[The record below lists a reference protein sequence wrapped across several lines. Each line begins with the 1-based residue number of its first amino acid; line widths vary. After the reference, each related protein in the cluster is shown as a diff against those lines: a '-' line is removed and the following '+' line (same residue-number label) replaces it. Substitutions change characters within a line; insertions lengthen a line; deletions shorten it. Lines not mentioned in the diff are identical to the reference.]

1 MNLRQAVLRLAHR
14 YRPRTTAAVVGLVLV
29 CLLAL
34 RIVVSGALLYR
45 EAVDDWKQDLSNLS
59 LLLAENTAQSMTAAR
74 LVLDSVSNEV
84 QAAAPADGAALAA
97 AVANPAMHQ
106 LLRHKIGGVPQ
117 VDVVSIAGS
126 DGAVLVFS
134 RAYPAPPIRL
144 DERDYFDYHRRHPDG
159 GMHVSAPVQ
168 NKGNG
173 AWTFYIS
180 RRISGP
186 DGRFLGVVL
195 VGLSCD
201 FFSKF
206 FQNTSIGEHT
216 AFSLYRNDYT
226 LLARWPAAPAMMG
239 KRNLTGSTY
248 RLLEQ
253 GKTHGVLQVELPRAA
268 DQGRPVDRL
277 AGIRLVRDYPL
288 AVNVTVTDE
297 VYLAGWRR
305 MLRTMGGAALV
316 SLLAVALAVGLIMG
330 LLRRRERDTAKALA
344 LQAHAEAAN
353 AAKSRFLAIMSH
365 EIRTPMAGIAG
376 MAELLL
382 ETPLDA
388 TQRHYAGNVSNGV
401 HDLMHILNDILDLS
415 KAEAGQMGVELRD
428 FDPRLL
434 LDDLL
439 VLHRAQ
445 ADRKGLQLVAEVD
458 PRVPRQVCSDRTRIA
473 QILGN
478 LVGNAIKFTASGQV
492 TVDLQLAPA
501 APDSP
506 DTATLL
512 FQVSDGGIGMT
523 PEQLERV
530 FQPYCQADASISGAY
545 GGTGLGLAICQQLVG
560 LLGGEIGCDST
571 PGAGSRFT
579 VRIPCGLAAAAQAA
593 PPDETPAAPPS
604 APQAEPAPAPAAV
617 QETEPV
623 PAARIL
629 LVEDTALNRQ
639 LVCLQL
645 GGRGYTIDTAE
656 NGELGLLALA
666 ARRYDLVLMDC
677 MMPVMDGYQACQALR
692 ARELRSGA
700 ARTPVIALTAGVTDD
715 DRQRCMDAGM
725 DDYLSKPF
733 TAAQLRE
740 LVEHWLAGH
749 VAPPIS

>member
-1 MNLRQAVLRLAHR
+1 MNARRAVLRLVHR
-14 YRPRTTAAVVGLVLV
+14 YRPRATAAVAGLALVGL
-29 CLLAL
+29 LAAC
-34 RIVVSGALLYR
+34 IIISGVLLYR
-45 EAVDDWKQDLSNLS
+45 EAVDDWKQDLSKLS
-59 LLLAENTAQSMTAAR
+59 LLLAESTAQSMTAAR
-74 LVLDSVSNEV
+74 LVLDSVSSEI
-84 QAAAPADGAALAA
+84 QAGAPADAAALAA
-97 AVANPAMHQ
+97 AIDTPATHQ
-106 LLRHKIGGVPQ
+106 MLRHKIGGVPQ
-117 VDVVSIAGS
+117 VDVVSIVGS
-126 DGAVLVFS
+126 DGAVLAFS
-134 RAYPAPPIRL
+134 RAYPTPPIRL
-144 DERDYFDYHRRHPDG
+144 GERDYFDYHRRHPDG

-206 FQNTSIGEHT
+206 FQNTSIGENT
-216 AFSLYRNDYT
+216 AFSLYRSDYT
-226 LLARWPAAPAMMG
+226 LLARWPAVPAMMG

-253 GKTHGVLQVELPRAA
+253 GKTHGVLQVDLPRAA
-268 DQGRPVDRL
+268 DQGRSVNRM
-277 AGIRLVRDYPL
+277 AGVRLVRDYPL
-288 AVNVTVTDE
+288 AINVTITDE

-316 SLLAVALAVGLIMG
+316 GLLVVSLAMALIMA
-330 LLRRRERDTAKALA
+330 LLRRRERDMAMALA
-344 LQAHAEAAN
+344 LQARAEAAN

-388 TQRHYAGNVSNGV
+388 TQRHYAANVSNGV

-415 KAEAGQMGVELRD
+415 KVEAGQMGIELRD
-428 FDPRLL
+428 FAPRLL

-439 VLHRAQ
+439 VLQQAQ
-445 ADRKGLQLVAEVD
+445 ADKKGLRLAAEVAPD
-458 PRVPRQVCSDRTRIA
+458 VPPQVCSDRTRIA

-478 LVGNAIKFTASGQV
+478 LLNNAVKFTAAGQV
-492 TVDLQLAPA
+492 TLRLQLAPD
-501 APDSP
+501 APAGG
-506 DTATLL
+506 DTAVLV
-512 FQVSDGGIGMT
+512 FSVADQGIGMT
-523 PEQLERV
+523 QEQLGRV
-530 FQPYCQADASISGAY
+530 FQPYCQADDSISGAY
-545 GGTGLGLAICQQLVG
+545 GGTGLGLSICKHLAE
-560 LLGGEIGCDST
+560 LLGGDIACDSA

-579 VRIPCGLAAAAQAA
+579 VRIPCGVATAVA
-593 PPDETPAAPPS
+593 PASST
-604 APQAEPAPAPAAV
+604 APAPP
-617 QETEPV
+617 EPGEEMHMQTNTT
-623 PAARIL
+623 PEAPPQARIL

-645 GGRGYTIDTAE
+645 AGRGYAIDTAE

-666 ARRYDLVLMDC
+666 AQRYDLVLMDC
-677 MMPVMDGYQACQALR
+677 MMPVMDGYHACQALR
-692 ARELRSGA
+692 AREARSGG

-715 DRQRCMDAGM
+715 DRQRCVDAGM

-733 TAAQLRE
+733 TAAQLRDM
-740 LVEHWLAGH
+740 VEHWLARRAATG
-749 VAPPIS
+749 

>member
-74 LVLDSVSNEV
+74 LVLDSVSNDI
-84 QAAAPADGAALAA
+84 QGAAPADAHALATT
-97 AVANPAMHQ
+97 VGTPAMHQ
-106 LLRHKIGGVPQ
+106 MLQHKIGGVPQ
-117 VDVVSIAGS
+117 VDVVSVVGS
-126 DGAVLVFS
+126 DASVLVFS

-144 DERDYFDYHRRHPDG
+144 DERDYFEYHRRHPDG

-180 RRISGP
+180 RRINSP

-226 LLARWPAAPAMMG
+226 LLARWPAVPAMMG
-239 KRNLTGSTY
+239 QRNLTGSTY

-253 GKTHGVLQVELPRAA
+253 GKTHGVLQVDSPRAA
-268 DQGRPVDRL
+268 EQGRTVDRL
-277 AGIRLVRDYPL
+277 AGVRLVRDYPL
-288 AVNVTVTDE
+288 AINVTITDE
-297 VYLAGWRR
+297 VYLAAWRR
-305 MLRTMGGAALV
+305 MLRTMGGAAVISVLV
-316 SLLAVALAVGLIMG
+316 LALAIALIMA
-330 LLRRRERDTAKALA
+330 LLRRQERDAAMALA
-344 LQAHAEAAN
+344 LQARAEAAN

-376 MAELLL
+376 MAELLQETEL
-382 ETPLDA
+382 EA
-388 TQRHYAGNVSNGV
+388 SQQQYAQRIGDGV
-401 HDLMHILNDILDLS
+401 QHLMRILNDILDLS
-415 KAEAGQMGVELRD
+415 KVEAGQMNIELRD

-434 LDDLL
+434 LDDVLA
-439 VLHRAQ
+439 LHRPQ
-445 ADRKGLQLVAEVD
+445 ADRKKLHLASEIGNS
-458 PRVPRQVCSDRTRIA
+458 VPQRVCSDRTRIA

-478 LVGNAIKFTASGQV
+478 LLSNAIKFTSSGSV
-492 TVDLQLAPA
+492 TVRLHLEA
-501 APDSP
+501 ATPDGTSACLVASVN
-506 DTATLL
+506 D
-512 FQVSDGGIGMT
+512 QGIGMSQQ
-523 PEQLERV
+523 QLSRIFEP
-530 FQPYCQADASISGAY
+530 FCQADDSISGAY
-545 GGTGLGLAICQQLVG
+545 GGTGLGLSICKHLLA
-560 LLGGEIGCDST
+560 LLGGEIFCNSE
-571 PGAGSRFT
+571 PGIGSRFP
-579 VRIPCGLAAAAQAA
+579 VRIPCQVAQAPGA
-593 PPDETPAAPPS
+593 PTPAPEAE
-604 APQAEPAPAPAAV
+604 AEPAPAPA
-617 QETEPV
+617 PSPL
-623 PAARIL
+623 PAPASGPGARIL

-645 GGRGYTIDTAE
+645 ASRGYHIDTAE
-656 NGELGLLALA
+656 NGALGLQALA
-666 ARRYDLVLMDC
+666 GQQYDLVLMDC

-692 ARELRSGA
+692 AHEAASGA
-700 ARTPVIALTAGVTDD
+700 PRLPVIALTAGVTED
-715 DRQRCMDAGM
+715 DRQRCMAAGM

-733 TAAQLRE
+733 TAAQLRAM
-740 LVEHWLAGH
+740 VERWLTAK
-749 VAPPIS
+749 

>member
-1 MNLRQAVLRLAHR
+1 MNARQAVLRLAHR

-29 CLLAL
+29 GLLAL
-34 RIVVSGALLYR
+34 RIGVSGVLLHR
-45 EAVDDWKQDLSNLS
+45 EAVDDWQQDLSNLS

-74 LVLDSVSNEV
+74 LVLDSVSNEI
-84 QAAAPADGAALAA
+84 QAAAPADARALAA
-97 AVANPAMHQ
+97 AVATPATHRMLLHQ
-106 LLRHKIGGVPQ
+106 IGGVPQ
-117 VDVVSIAGS
+117 VDVVSIVGS
-126 DGAVLVFS
+126 DASVLAFS

-216 AFSLYRNDYT
+216 AFSLYRSDYT
-226 LLARWPAAPAMMG
+226 LLARWPAVPAMMG
-239 KRNLTGSTY
+239 QRNLTGSTY

-253 GKTHGVLQVELPRAA
+253 GKTHGVLQVDSPRTA
-268 DQGRPVDRL
+268 DQGRTVDRL

-288 AVNVTVTDE
+288 AINVTITDD

-305 MLRTMGGAALV
+305 MLRTMGGAAV
-316 SLLAVALAVGLIMG
+316 ISLLVLAAAIALIMA
-330 LLRRRERDTAKALA
+330 LLRRQERDAATALA
-344 LQAHAEAAN
+344 LQARAEAAN
-353 AAKSRFLAIMSH
+353 AAKSRLLAIISH

-376 MAELLL
+376 MAELLRDSPP
-382 ETPLDA
+382 ETSQHQHA
-388 TQRHYAGNVSNGV
+388 QRIGDGV
-401 HDLMHILNDILDLS
+401 QHLMRILNDILDLS
-415 KAEAGQMGVELRD
+415 RVEAGQMGLALGD

-434 LDDLL
+434 LDDVLA
-439 VLHRAQ
+439 LHRPQ
-445 ADRKGLQLVAEVD
+445 ADRKKLQLVGDIGNSVP
-458 PRVPRQVCSDRTRIA
+458 PRVCSDRARIA

-478 LVGNAIKFTASGQV
+478 LLGNAIKFASAGSV
-492 TVDLQLAPA
+492 TVRLHLEPA
-501 APDSP
+501 
-506 DTATLL
+506 TADGASACLVAS
-512 FQVSDGGIGMT
+512 VSDQGIGMSQQ
-523 PEQLERV
+523 QLSRIFEP
-530 FQPYCQADASISGAY
+530 FCQADDSRSDGY
-545 GGTGLGLAICQQLVG
+545 GGTGLGLAICKHLVA
-560 LLGGEIGCDST
+560 LLGGEIFCSSA

-579 VRIPCGLAAAAQAA
+579 VRLPCQAAQAPAAATPEPEIA
-593 PPDETPAAPPS
+593 PPPAPPPE
-604 APQAEPAPAPAAV
+604 AAPAPG
-617 QETEPV
+617 
-623 PAARIL
+623 ARIL

-645 GGRGYTIDTAE
+645 GARGYSIDTAE
-656 NGELGLLALA
+656 NGALGLEALA
-666 ARRYDLVLMDC
+666 AQQYDLVLMDC

-692 ARELRSGA
+692 AREAASGA
-700 ARTPVIALTAGVTDD
+700 ARLPVIALTAGVTGD
-715 DRQRCMDAGM
+715 DRQRCVAAGM

-733 TAAQLRE
+733 TAAQLRAM
-740 LVEHWLAGH
+740 VERWLAH
-749 VAPPIS
+749 QAAMRVRR